1 MRPCQSSSSAA
12 KRSRRATVSRETGTS
27 ASARARSMVRSG
39 CATCRC
45 ARRGAARAAEMR
57 CQEGQRGRRHA
68 LDTARLA
75 DGAGAM
81 QLQLLTHLVG
91 EARQAGIIEVFA
103 EHETLVAAIGLHVG
117 SLAAEIDV
125 VLGIDLELSGD
136 FGIELPEGRPDPR
149 QIAEVDFRIRQ
160 DFESRAALPVAA

>member
-27 ASARARSMVRSG
+27 ASARARSAVRSG
-39 CATCRC
+39 CATCRF
-45 ARRGAARAAEMR
+45 ARRGAAPAAEMR
-57 CQEGQRGRRHA
+57 RQSCQRGRRHA
-68 LDTARLA
+68 VDTARLA

-91 EARQAGIIEVFA
+91 KARQSGVIEVLA
-103 EHETLVAAIGLHVG
+103 EHETLVAVIGLHVG
-117 SLAAEIDV
+117 GLAAEIDV

-136 FGIELPEGRPDPR
+136 LGVELSE
-149 QIAEVDFRIRQ
+149 
-160 DFESRAALPVAA
+160 